1 MFSHIYKVYT
11 TLYISIAD
19 KFVTKVNIYIS
30 EDILSSSFMIIFWS
44 KTRLRRFI
52 MKVNA
57 VDNTSFGHAVN
68 GKAPF
73 YGPVKNTF
81 KRQISTAKADHLEAI
96 ARLHYMKYGKTWDAL
111 EEIDPIASPLQFL
124 KTFVKMGYHKL
135 KSVDYDVASFH
146 ERHRYDE
153 ELLNRNRS
161 IYKNEKV

>member
-1 MFSHIYKVYT
+1 MQ
-11 TLYISIAD
+11 
-19 KFVTKVNIYIS
+19 
-30 EDILSSSFMIIFWS
+30 
-44 KTRLRRFI
+44 
-52 MKVNA
+52 VNA
-57 VDNTSFGHAVN
+57 VDRVGFGHAVN

-81 KRQISTAKADHLEAI
+81 KRQISTAKADYHEAM
-96 ARLHYMKYGKTWDAL
+96 ARMHYMKYEKTWDAL